1 MRGMSL
7 VSIPRTTWLSLAA
20 ITLLAAVLRLWQI
33 NESLWVDELHT
44 SWCVQAGFEN
54 VPQRAAEGNQSP
66 LYFWLLW
73 GLTRVLG
80 ESEFTLRL
88 PSLLAGIALPGM
100 AWLLVRRLGLGE
112 KTLLTA
118 VLASLLVAVDHTSI
132 FYSTEARPYAL
143 VELASTGAL
152 ILALESLCG
161 GITLRAALVA
171 TLVVLF
177 YLHYTTALYA
187 VGLIASFLT
196 YSLLARDQER
206 GSWKAWLVIGGV
218 TALCCL
224 PATPQLLDIAARRG
238 NWTAFASDLSAV
250 REFIPLVVLLAL
262 WPRFPPPAVLL
273 SAAVCLI
280 PVLLAAGLTWWEVA
294 PVFLTRYLVAALPPL
309 WVSIATASQVADQPR
324 VRQVASIAVL
334 AVAVWWSG
342 VVENGVN
349 YGQPLIDRQEDWR
362 GAITVASEQH
372 RQHPNWKILVHS
384 GLIETDTL
392 RENPTTALREYGLL
406 PVRALYKLDA
416 TDDALI
422 PLPMTEP
429 ERLTE
434 QTRDAVLKAGGAIV
448 ILRQSADKA
457 EPMAQELD
465 SFGIIKKQSFG
476 NVQVITFQ
484 VSIEP

>member
-1 MRGMSL
+1 M
-7 VSIPRTTWLSLAA
+7 LAA
-20 ITLLAAVLRLWQI
+20 ITVLAAVLRLWQI

-44 SWCVQAGFEN
+44 SWCLQAGFEN
-54 VPQRAAEGNQSP
+54 VFQRAAEGNQSP

-73 GLTRVLG
+73 GLTRILG
-80 ESEFTLRL
+80 ESEFSLRL

-100 AWLLVRRLGLGE
+100 AWMLVGRLGLGE

-118 VLASLLVAVDHTSI
+118 VLASLLVCVDHTSI

-143 VELASTGAL
+143 VELASAGAL
-152 ILALESLCG
+152 ILAINSQRG
-161 GITLRAALVA
+161 GFLPRAALVA
-171 TLVVLF
+171 TLVALF

-206 GSWKAWLVIGGV
+206 GSWKTWLVIAGA

-238 NWTAFASDLSAV
+238 NWTAFASDFSAA
-250 REFIPLVVLLAL
+250 REFISLVVLLAL
-262 WPRFPPPAVLL
+262 WPRLPPPRVLL
-273 SAAVCLI
+273 AAAACLI
-280 PVLLAAGLTWWEVA
+280 PALLAAGLTWWGVA
-294 PVFLTRYLVAALPPL
+294 PVFQTRYIVATIPLL
-309 WVSIATASQVADQPR
+309 WVSIAAASQVADQPR

-334 AVAVWWSG
+334 VVAVWWSG
-342 VVENGVN
+342 LVENCVN
-349 YGQPLIDRQEDWR
+349 YGRILVDRQEDWR
-362 GAITVASEQH
+362 AAIAAANQAH
-372 RQHPNWKILVHS
+372 QQHPRWKILVHS

-392 RENPTTALREYGLL
+392 RENPTPALREYGLL
-406 PVRALYKLDA
+406 PAQALYKLAAPDGI
-416 TDDALI
+416 LV

-434 QTRDAVLKAGGAIV
+434 QTRDAVLKARGAVV

-465 SFGIIKKQSFG
+465 SFGIFKKQSFG

>member
-1 MRGMSL
+1 MMRGM
-7 VSIPRTTWLSLAA
+7 PRSSSWPTWLIMAA
-20 ITLLAAVLRLWQI
+20 ITALAAMLRLWQI
-33 NESLWVDELHT
+33 GESLWVDELHT
-44 SWCVQAGFEN
+44 SWCLQAGFEN

-73 GLTRVLG
+73 GLTRILG

-143 VELASTGAL
+143 VELASAGAL
-152 ILALESLCG
+152 ILALDSLRG
-161 GITLRAALVA
+161 GILPRAALVA
-171 TLVVLF
+171 TLVALF
-177 YLHYTTALYA
+177 YLHYTTALYVA
-187 VGLIASFLT
+187 GLIACFLT
-196 YSLLARDQER
+196 YSLLAKDQDR
-206 GSWKAWLVIGGV
+206 GSWIAWLVIAGV

-238 NWTAFASDLSAV
+238 NWTAFASDFSAA

-280 PVLLAAGLTWWEVA
+280 PALLAAVLTWWEIA
-294 PVFLTRYLVAALPPL
+294 PVFQTRYIVATVPLL
-309 WVSIATASQVADQPR
+309 WVSIAAASQVAGQPR

-342 VVENGVN
+342 LVENCMNLGTLLV
-349 YGQPLIDRQEDWR
+349 DRQEDWR
-362 GAITVASEQH
+362 AAIAAANQAH
-372 RQHPNWKILVHS
+372 QQYPPWKILVHS

-392 RENPTTALREYGLL
+392 RENPNTALREYGLL
-406 PVRALYKLDA
+406 PARALYKLDA
-416 TDDALI
+416 PDDNLI

-457 EPMAQELD
+457 EPIAQELD